1 LLKRCQAGLGHVGE
15 LIIAVP
21 PDRQRAAI
29 TVPRCL
35 AEICVI
41 LQPGEKRQHFIE
53 RPPVVTGLRP
63 GVVVP
68 RMAAQGERRIG

>member
-29 TVPRCL
+29 TMPRCL
-35 AEICVI
+35 AEIASFSSPVKN
-41 LQPGEKRQHFIE
+41 GSTSSNDH
-53 RPPVVTGLRP
+53 PPLP
-63 GVVVP
+63 
-68 RMAAQGERRIG
+68 ACAQAS